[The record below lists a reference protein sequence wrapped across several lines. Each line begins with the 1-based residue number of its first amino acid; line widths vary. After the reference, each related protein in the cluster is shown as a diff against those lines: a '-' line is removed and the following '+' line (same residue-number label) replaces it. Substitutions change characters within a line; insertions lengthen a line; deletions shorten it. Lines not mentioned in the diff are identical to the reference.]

1 MNAPPPPCRVP
12 RCARKIGHGGFHTT
26 SPDIAAHEDKAEA
39 RAFLERMKTRFEEK
53 QKP

>member
-1 MNAPPPPCRVP
+1 MSPSPPPCRVP
-12 RCARKIGHGGFHTT
+12 GCVRKIGHTGFHTT
-26 SPDIAAHEDKAEA
+26 SPDIAAREDKAEA